1 MPFRFLVLILL
12 AILVTSC
19 FYLYKE
25 KTVAGGWG
33 LALDD
38 SWIHMVFARNLASGN
53 GFSFN
58 PHQPVSGATSPLW
71 VFLMAAVFMLGI
83 GPIWGAK
90 LVGVV
95 LLVGSCFFVYRIT
108 LRLTTD
114 RHASLFASLV
124 VALSPYLTWGAL
136 SGMETSL
143 YTFLSIF
150 GIWVHVRYLRSDGI
164 RRYLPTV
171 VFTLAGL
178 ARPECFLLL
187 LFSWL
192 DILIHNLRSR
202 RRRLTGVR
210 ELLGYAM
217 HPLLFVVITSP
228 WFIFNYLTTGGFFPN
243 TYGAKVGSGGLFGA
257 ISTGNLSA
265 ALTSLSIKPLYMFF
279 ISVMVLFKSSPVLLA
294 FFAVGLFVVI
304 RHYPRSDDDGL
315 SLILPLAAILYAFGM
330 GIFGHVHS
338 LGQSHRYIHN
348 LFPIFY
354 LISSIGIFS
363 VWPLLAGQLPQSRK
377 ERKAGAVFLV
387 MTAALVIVILFG
399 KALYLWI
406 VNLIGPHTSLT
417 HLYPR
422 DLEFYWGNLIVSFL
436 GISLMLLLLGL
447 VILMAGSRNPLLR
460 WKAVISPVVLAVILI
475 LMVSNSLS
483 YAHFYAL
490 NVKNIN
496 DMHITL
502 GKWLDDNTPQDA
514 LIALGDVG
522 LITYTS
528 QRRVIDVAGLMTP
541 AIIPYQHQRG
551 EEGILEYFQKV
562 ECPDYLIVY
571 EDMYSGLRHM
581 REHFQKVFE
590 VQIENNTICGYPRMA
605 VYAVRCGEPP
615 ADTGLGN
622 APPALEK

>member
-1 MPFRFLVLILL
+1 MPLRFLVLILL

-58 PHQPVSGATSPLW
+58 AGEPVSGATSPLW
-71 VFLMAAVFMLGI
+71 VFLMAAVFILGI
-83 GPIWGAK
+83 SPIWSAK
-90 LVGVV
+90 LVGIV
-95 LLVGSCFFVYRIT
+95 LLVGSCFFVYKIT
-108 LRLTTD
+108 LKLTSD
-114 RHASLFASLV
+114 RYASLFASLV

-150 GIWVHVRYLRSDGI
+150 GIWVHMRYLRSDGI

-192 DILIHNLRSR
+192 DILIHDLRSGR
-202 RRRLTGVR
+202 RRFTRPQ
-210 ELLGYAM
+210 ELLGYVM

-228 WFIFNYLTTGGFFPN
+228 WFIFNYLTAGGFFPN
-243 TYGAKVGSGGLFGA
+243 TYAAKVGSGGLFGA

-265 ALTSLSIKPLYMFF
+265 AVTSLSIKPLYMFF
-279 ISVMVLFKSSPVLLA
+279 ITIMVLFKSSPVLLA
-294 FFAVGLFVVI
+294 FFALGLFMVI
-304 RHYPRSDDDGL
+304 RHCPHSENEIP
-315 SLILPLAAILYAFGM
+315 SLILPLAAILYPFGM

-354 LISSIGIFS
+354 LISSVGLFS
-363 VWPLLAGQLPQSRK
+363 VWPLLAGRLPLSRK
-377 ERKAGAVFLV
+377 ERKAGAVLLA
-387 MTAALVIVILFG
+387 TAAALVLVILLG

-422 DLEFYWGNLIVSFL
+422 DLEFYWKNLVDSLL

-460 WKAVISPVVLAVILI
+460 WKALMSPVVLAVILI
-475 LMVSNSLS
+475 FMVISSFS

-496 DMHITL
+496 DMHMTL
-502 GKWLDDNTPQDA
+502 GKWVDDNTPEDA
-514 LIALGDVG
+514 VIALGDVG

-528 QRRVIDVAGLMTP
+528 QRRIIDVAGLMTP
-541 AIIPYQHQRG
+541 EIIPYQHQRG

-571 EDMYSGLRHM
+571 EDMYSRLRDLK
-581 REHFQKVFE
+581 EHFQKVFE
-590 VQIENNTICGYPRMA
+590 VEIENNTICGYPRMA
-605 VYAVRCGEPP
+605 VYAVRCDGPP
-615 ADTGLGN
+615 ADTHLGT
-622 APPALEK
+622 APPALEE